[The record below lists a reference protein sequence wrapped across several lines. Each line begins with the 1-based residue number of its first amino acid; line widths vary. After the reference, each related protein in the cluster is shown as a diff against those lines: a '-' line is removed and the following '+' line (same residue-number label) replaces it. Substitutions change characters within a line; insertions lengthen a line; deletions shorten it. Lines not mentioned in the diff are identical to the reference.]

1 MRQTNFLLPMFFNNT
16 LFQRFCGFFWDTL
29 YMQLANMLIPSG
41 ASITMAT
48 PLGVDLS
55 CVVGHEPADT
65 VCVCFPSRE
74 RVQTASVSY
83 LVTPRPIA

>member
-1 MRQTNFLLPMFFNNT
+1 
-16 LFQRFCGFFWDTL
+16 
-29 YMQLANMLIPSG
+29 MLIPSG
-41 ASITMAT
+41 ASITMAA

-74 RVQTASVSY
+74 RVQAALVSY
-83 LVTPRPIA
+83 LVTPQPNSVTPNGSYTIRFGT